1 MWRRRSVNGGTL
13 AAVLTA
19 LFCAAVLGYTAAI
32 HQTSANADGT
42 ARNYVLNVGP
52 VHLNLTVGV
61 MGVLVIFIMT
71 VLLAL
76 AMSFAL
82 VASYRRKQAEAAN
95 RELQEEV
102 SERKRAE
109 HEVSKLNE
117 DLERRV
123 VERTAQLDAA
133 NKELEAFSYSVAHD
147 LRAPLRQIGGFAQI
161 LVDEYQPVLD
171 STAQHYL
178 KMVQDGSRNMGQLVD
193 DLLRLDGSGVR
204 NLRVGRPT

>member
-1 MWRRRSVNGGTL
+1 M
-13 AAVLTA
+13 
-19 LFCAAVLGYTAAI
+19 
-32 HQTSANADGT
+32 
-42 ARNYVLNVGP
+42 LNVGP

-82 VASYRRKQAEAAN
+82 VAGYRRKQAEAAN

-102 SERKRAE
+102 SERKRAQ